1 MPNDKRVVL
10 HRAFPRCGKA
20 AQVSTAVLATT
31 AATVAAVL
39 AYRII
44 LFWLPLVGGAI
55 AFALLRR
62 ALDRAD
68 RPDLCVPI
76 PAT

>member
-1 MPNDKRVVL
+1 
-10 HRAFPRCGKA
+10 
-20 AQVSTAVLATT
+20 
-31 AATVAAVL
+31 
-39 AYRII
+39 
-44 LFWLPLVGGAI
+44 VGGAI

-62 ALDRAD
+62 ALDRAE